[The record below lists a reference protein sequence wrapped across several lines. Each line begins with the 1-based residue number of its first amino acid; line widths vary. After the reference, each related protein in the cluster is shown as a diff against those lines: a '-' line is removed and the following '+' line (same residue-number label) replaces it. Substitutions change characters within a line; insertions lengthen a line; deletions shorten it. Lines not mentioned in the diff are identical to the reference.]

1 MTATA
6 TSDRVR
12 DLRNLLRQKNLK
24 TSVAGR
30 IRAESAPEAGLWT
43 PDGWEPG
50 SVIEWITSGDGSGAN
65 ALWLPRLRQRHPQ
78 ARWLFVDPTG
88 DLFAAGMVRWG
99 FDLSRVI
106 GVRTSDLSQ
115 TLWVIEQGLR
125 SEGVEF
131 VWGRV
136 DRLSSVAGRRLKLAA
151 EAGRSTCLLARG
163 ERALS
168 EPSVADVRLQISP
181 ERSLEWDRRRW
192 RVTVLRSKGH
202 GIGTTGTSQLIEYD
216 HATDDVRLAS
226 ELADSTA
233 PCPAA

>member
-1 MTATA
+1 M
-6 TSDRVR
+6 
-12 DLRNLLRQKNLK
+12 
-24 TSVAGR
+24 
-30 IRAESAPEAGLWT
+30 
-43 PDGWEPG
+43 
-50 SVIEWITSGDGSGAN
+50 IEWITSGDGSGAN

-78 ARWLFVDPTG
+78 ARWLFVDSTG
-88 DLFAAGMVRWG
+88 DQFAAAMAHWG
-99 FDLSRVI
+99 FDFSRVI

-151 EAGRSTCLLARG
+151 EAGRSTCLLTRG

-181 ERSLEWDRRRW
+181 EQSPEWDRRRW

-216 HATDDVRLAS
+216 HATDDVRLVS

>member
-1 MTATA
+1 M
-6 TSDRVR
+6 D
-12 DLRNLLRQKNLK
+12 
-24 TSVAGR
+24 
-30 IRAESAPEAGLWT
+30 

-136 DRLSSVAGRRLKLAA
+136 DDCRAWPGEGSSWLRR
-151 EAGRSTCLLARG
+151 R
-163 ERALS
+163 
-168 EPSVADVRLQISP
+168 DVRLVCSH
-181 ERSLEWDRRRW
+181 
-192 RVTVLRSKGH
+192 G
-202 GIGTTGTSQLIEYD
+202 GIGHCRNRALQMSGFRYLLSDPRNGT
-216 HATDDVRLAS
+216 
-226 ELADSTA
+226 
-233 PCPAA
+233 AAAGE